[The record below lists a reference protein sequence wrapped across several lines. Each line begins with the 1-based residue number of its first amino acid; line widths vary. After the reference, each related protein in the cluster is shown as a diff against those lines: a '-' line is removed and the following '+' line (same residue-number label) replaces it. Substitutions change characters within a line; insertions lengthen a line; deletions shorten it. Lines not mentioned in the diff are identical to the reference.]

1 MKCEMKN
8 VQCCDHLCRSTQYT
22 GAAPIAL
29 SPHSKLCRLTHRMF
43 RKTDPELKLLAGAA
57 HRTPSLHRHCC
68 CRTDPSTVKDGNIS
82 RHKGRYGQTA
92 VSAPKPL
99 SPHSALCRSTQSSVA
114 APGNR
119 VHKRLTDQGLPL
131 DGSPCNASFGSSSL
145 KRSCCRACRRALWLD
160 HNWDLMCRSPHGSS
174 VSWSF

>member
-68 CRTDPSTVKDGNIS
+68 CCTDPSTVKDGNVS
-82 RHKGRYGQTA
+82 RHKGRYGKQ
-92 VSAPKPL
+92 L
-99 SPHSALCRSTQSSVA
+99 SPHRNRCLLTQHSVA
-114 APGNR
+114 ALKVLSQHPATVYTRGLQIR
-119 VHKRLTDQGLPL
+119 VFPWMEVPVMPPL
-131 DGSPCNASFGSSSL
+131 APL
-145 KRSCCRACRRALWLD
+145 L
-160 HNWDLMCRSPHGSS
+160 
-174 VSWSF
+174 